1 MGWLLAVLCQV
12 VAVFGLKAEWTQ
24 LSESASLPMSKNYR
38 DGLRERISKIDLNS
52 LNPAERDSIE
62 KLKRMLGDDTGEE
75 ITSSFHTVGFVL
87 VIAVIAVLLFLY
99 KNGRLRVPKVPS
111 PEEVRNARNLKYQ

>member
-1 MGWLLAVLCQV
+1 MIVCQIVTVL
-12 VAVFGLKAEWTQ
+12 GLKAEWTQ

-38 DGLRERISKIDLNS
+38 DGLRERISKIDLNA
-52 LNPAERDSIE
+52 LNPTERESIE
-62 KLKRMLGDDTGEE
+62 KLKRMLGDETGDET
-75 ITSSFHTVGFVL
+75 TSSSHALGLML
-87 VIAVIAVLLFLY
+87 VIGFIAVLLFLY